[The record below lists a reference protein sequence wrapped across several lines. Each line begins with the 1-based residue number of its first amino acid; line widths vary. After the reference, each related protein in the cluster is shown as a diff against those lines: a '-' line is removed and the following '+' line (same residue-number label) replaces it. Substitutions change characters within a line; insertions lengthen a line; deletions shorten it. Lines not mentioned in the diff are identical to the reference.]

1 MNIVMEN
8 TGRFGYFL
16 TLSDGRSVEL
26 SPKVGPVS
34 LPKRETE
41 VNGALKKMLDKGLV
55 KIIKPPKSTS
65 KKTKTT
71 TTAKAPTK
79 KLKATT
85 NPKMR

>member
-1 MNIVMEN
+1 
-8 TGRFGYFL
+8 
-16 TLSDGRSVEL
+16 
-26 SPKVGPVS
+26 
-34 LPKRETE
+34 
-41 VNGALKKMLDKGLV
+41 MLDKGLV